1 MKKERATLL
10 STRQTWISLE
20 IIILFILVV
29 VYTVIVWQ
37 YEGAKSQETMEAVF
51 ATIRHVSAFIL
62 LAIVFIVGIFEIG
75 GEIMIR
81 FTSLMQK
88 ARDEGIAQ
96 GKAEGKAEGKVE
108 GKAEVYREWYADWER
123 RRESAEAKGISFNEP
138 PPPKP
143 ENYPEE

>member
-1 MKKERATLL
+1 MKKQRAALL

-29 VYTVIVWQ
+29 VYAVIVWQ
-37 YEGAKSQETMEAVF
+37 YERAKPQETMEAVF
-51 ATIRHVSAFIL
+51 ATVRHVSAFIL
-62 LAIVFIVGIFEIG
+62 PAIVFIVGIFEIG

-88 ARDEGIAQ
+88 ARTEGIAQ
-96 GKAEGKAEGKVE
+96 GKAE
-108 GKAEVYREWYADWER
+108 GKAEVYREWYADWEK
-123 RRESAEAKGISFNEP
+123 RRESAAAKGISFNEP